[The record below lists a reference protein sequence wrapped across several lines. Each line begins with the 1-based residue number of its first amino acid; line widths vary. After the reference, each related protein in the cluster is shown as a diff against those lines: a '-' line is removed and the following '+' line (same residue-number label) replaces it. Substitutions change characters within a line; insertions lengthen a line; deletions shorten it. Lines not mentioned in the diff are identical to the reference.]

1 MQTIVRTTVDVS
13 LYPLADEFIP
23 AIDDFIARLNARPEL
38 DVHTNPVSTRI
49 GGEFEAVWDAL
60 KAEIRATFE
69 REGKAVFVLKVLN
82 AGGADAGA

>member
-1 MQTIVRTTVDVS
+1 MQTLIDVS

-23 AIDDFIARLNARPEL
+23 AIDHFIARLNARPEL
-38 DVHTNPVSTRI
+38 TVHTNPVSTRI
-49 GGEFEAVWDAL
+49 RGDYDAVWDAL

>member
-1 MQTIVRTTVDVS
+1 MQTTIDVS

-23 AIDDFIARLNARPEL
+23 AIDDFIARLNTRPEL
-38 DVHTNPVSTRI
+38 AVHTNAVSTRI
-49 GGEFEAVWDAL
+49 SGDYDAVWDAL
-60 KAEIRATFE
+60 KAEIRETFE

>member
-1 MQTIVRTTVDVS
+1 MQTTIDVS

-38 DVHTNPVSTRI
+38 AVHTNPVSTRI
-49 GGEFEAVWDAL
+49 SGDFEAVWDAL
-60 KAEIRATFE
+60 KAEIRGTFE
-69 REGKAVFVLKVLN
+69 REGKAVFVLKVLH

>member
-1 MQTIVRTTVDVS
+1 MQTLIDVS

-38 DVHTNPVSTRI
+38 TVQTNPVSTRI
-49 GGEFEAVWDAL
+49 GGDFEAVWDAL
-60 KAEIRATFE
+60 KAEVRETFE

-82 AGGADAGA
+82 AGGADAGT

>member
-1 MQTIVRTTVDVS
+1 MQTTIDVS

-38 DVHTNPVSTRI
+38 AVHTNPVSTRVS
-49 GGEFEAVWDAL
+49 GDYDAVWDAL
-60 KAEIRATFE
+60 KAEIRGTFE

>member
-1 MQTIVRTTVDVS
+1 MQTTIDVS

-23 AIDDFIARLNARPEL
+23 AIDEFIARLNARPEL
-38 DVHTNPVSTRI
+38 AVHTNPVSTRVS
-49 GGEFEAVWDAL
+49 GDYDAVWDAL
-60 KAEIRATFE
+60 KAEIRGTFE